1 MKDQE
6 TINKQIRIAE
16 RELAGLDAKRT
27 ALQNRI
33 RQLKDLKQSIADEQL
48 PFDQLSV
55 PNVTNES
62 TQEHKIALFWSL
74 FRGREDVYRQNL
86 RVNWALSC

>member
-16 RELAGLDAKRT
+16 KELAGLDAKRT

-33 RQLKDLKQSIADEQL
+33 RQLEDLKQSIADEQL
-48 PFDQLSV
+48 PFDRLS
-55 PNVTNES
+55 TAYES
-62 TQEHKIALFWSL
+62 NIH
-74 FRGREDVYRQNL
+74 
-86 RVNWALSC
+86 

>member
-1 MKDQE
+1 LKDQE

-16 RELAGLDAKRT
+16 RELSGLDSKRT

-48 PFDQLSV
+48 PFDRL
-55 PNVTNES
+55 
-62 TQEHKIALFWSL
+62 L
-74 FRGREDVYRQNL
+74 
-86 RVNWALSC
+86 